1 MRFVANKLERAG
13 AKRALLPM
21 TPLIDVVFLLL
32 IYFMVTSSMT
42 PSESRLSSALQTE
55 SKSGRAA
62 DLQPQ
67 VVLVDVVD
75 GAAVF
80 IMGGRVMRTKR
91 ELTELLVQ
99 LPKESGV
106 FVKVESRAPVRATA
120 AALQACKDAGFSKVT
135 YVPAQ

>member
-75 GAAVF
+75 GAVVF
-80 IMGGRVMRTKR
+80 IMGERVMRTKR
-91 ELTELLVQ
+91 ELTQLLVQ

-106 FVKVESRAPVRATA
+106 FVKVEGRAPVRATA
-120 AALQACKDAGFSKVT
+120 AALQACKDAGFSRVT
-135 YVPAQ
+135 YVPTR

>member
-1 MRFVANKLERAG
+1 
-13 AKRALLPM
+13 M

-42 PSESRLSSALQTE
+42 PSESRLSSALQAENKT
-55 SKSGRAA
+55 GRAA

-67 VVLVDVVD
+67 VVLVDVID

-80 IMGGRVMRTKR
+80 IMGERLMRTKR
-91 ELTELLVQ
+91 ELTQLLVQ

-106 FVKVESRAPVRATA
+106 FVKVEDRAPVWATA
-120 AALQACKDAGFSKVT
+120 AALQACKDAGFAKVT
-135 YVPAQ
+135 YVPAR